1 MNKKSKLKRE
11 RLKIDK
17 VDKKIFNLIKE
28 RTNIVNRML
37 LLKDT
42 KRQIV
47 DKKRINQILKR
58 IRKKSLINK
67 IDPKITSQIWKSMIW
82 SYVKYQ
88 KKNFV
93 KK

>member
-47 DKKRINQILKR
+47 DKKRIIQILKR

>member
-11 RLKIDK
+11 RFKIDK

-47 DKKRINQILKR
+47 DKKRIIQILKR
-58 IRKKSLINK
+58 IRKKSLVNK

>member
-37 LLKDT
+37 LLKVT